1 MIRSKSNG
9 KLNAVAAILVMALP
23 LAAPAWSQEG
33 PRVALDDKWHFAIT
47 PYFWFT
53 GLDGSV
59 SMKGLPEVPVK
70 VSFSDIWNN
79 LDIGLLGRF
88 EARKNR
94 LGFWADTTYI
104 KLGVDVAKDRPILGQ
119 LGLKAD
125 VRSILSEGVV
135 FYRVAGGGPAGGAW
149 LDVIGGVRYVG
160 TSSQLKGRL
169 PDGTDLSSTKQT
181 IDWADGLAG
190 ARFHVPLGS
199 RLGLHGR
206 ADIAGFGSDFSWNL
220 QGGLDVALGQRW
232 ALGAG
237 YRHLDVDYDK
247 GDAGSRE
254 LYKVKY
260 DGAYAFASF
269 AW

>member
-1 MIRSKSNG
+1 MKRSRLDVKRPAAAA
-9 KLNAVAAILVMALP
+9 AVILALG

-33 PRVALDDKWHFAIT
+33 PRAAMDDKWHFAIT

-53 GLDGSV
+53 GLDGTV
-59 SMKGLPEVPVK
+59 SMKGLAEVPVK
-70 VSFSDIWNN
+70 VSFSDVWNN
-79 LDIGLLGRF
+79 LDIGILGRF
-88 EARKNR
+88 EVRRNR
-94 LGFWADTTYI
+94 VGFWADTTYI

-125 VRSILSEGVV
+125 VRSALSEGVV
-135 FYRVAGGGPAGGAW
+135 FYRVAGGGPGGGAW

-169 PDGTDLSSTKQT
+169 PDGTDLAGTKQT
-181 IDWADGLAG
+181 LDWVDGLAG
-190 ARFHVPLGS
+190 ARFRVPLGS
-199 RLGLHGR
+199 RLGFDGR
-206 ADIAGFGSDFSWNL
+206 ADIAGFGSSFSWNL
-220 QGGLDVALGQRW
+220 QGGLDLALGQRW

-254 LYKVKY
+254 LYNVKY
-260 DGAYAFASF
+260 DGAYAFVSF

>member
-1 MIRSKSNG
+1 MTRSRLDSKRP
-9 KLNAVAAILVMALP
+9 AVALALILVLG

-33 PRVALDDKWHFAIT
+33 PRTAMDDGWHFAIS

-53 GLDGSV
+53 GLDGTV
-59 SMKGLPEVPVK
+59 SMKGLAEVPVK
-70 VSFSDIWNN
+70 VPFSDIWDN
-79 LDIGLLGRF
+79 LDIGILGRF
-88 EARKNR
+88 EARRNR
-94 LGFWADTTYI
+94 VGFWADTTYI

-125 VRSILSEGVV
+125 VRSALSEGVV
-135 FYRVAGGGPAGGAW
+135 FYRAVTGGSRGGAW
-149 LDVIGGVRYVG
+149 LDVVGGVRYVA

-181 IDWADGLAG
+181 LDWVDGLVG

-199 RLGLHGR
+199 ALGLHGR
-206 ADIAGFGSDFSWNL
+206 ADIAGLGSDFSWNL
-220 QGGLDVALGQRW
+220 QGGLDLALGQRW

-237 YRHLDVDYDK
+237 YRHLDVDYGKEDS
-247 GDAGSRE
+247 GE
-254 LYKVKY
+254 LYSVKY
-260 DGAYAFASF
+260 DGAYAFVSF

>member
-1 MIRSKSNG
+1 MKPQ
-9 KLNAVAAILVMALP
+9 AVAATLVLAL

-33 PRVALDDKWHFAIT
+33 PRTAMDDSWHFAIT

-53 GLDGSV
+53 GLDGTV
-59 SMKGLPEVPVK
+59 SMKGLAEVPVK
-70 VSFSDIWNN
+70 VSFSDIWDN
-79 LDIGLLGRF
+79 LDIGILGRF
-88 EARKNR
+88 EGRRNR
-94 LGFWADTTYI
+94 VGFWVDTTYI

-125 VRSILSEGVV
+125 VRSDLTEGVV
-135 FYRVAGGGPAGGAW
+135 SYRVATGGSRGAGW
-149 LDVIGGVRYVG
+149 LDVLGGVRHVG
-160 TSSQLKGRL
+160 TSSQLKGSL

-181 IDWADGLAG
+181 IDWVDGLAG
-190 ARFHVPLGS
+190 ARFRVPLGS
-199 RLGLHGR
+199 RLGLDGR
-206 ADIAGFGSDFSWNL
+206 ADIAGFGSKFSWNL
-220 QGGLDVALGQRW
+220 QGGLDLAIGRRW

-247 GDAGSRE
+247 DKAGERQ

-260 DGAYAFASF
+260 DGAYAFVSF